1 MNYEY
6 FGAPDKWKPVLV
18 SHLLLLMDEFFE

>member
-18 SHLLLLMDEFFE
+18 SHLLNGWIF